1 MSCKFYSNSK
11 NAMNTMFSKIEI
23 ADQVFNSENNSLN
36 IKLLSTVA
44 AAVIICV
51 AILATLT
58 MKKEVTLIMTF
69 HWSKKKKI
77 DFHLLL

>member
-1 MSCKFYSNSK
+1 
-11 NAMNTMFSKIEI
+11 MNTMFSKIEI

-58 MKKEVTLIMTF
+58 MKKEVALIMTF
-69 HWSKKKKI
+69 H
-77 DFHLLL
+77 